1 MPHMISYILLFFAGS
16 FAEWVENNIFEIV
29 SALLGGV
36 GAIIWLI
43 RLENSVKN
51 MCDKVVE
58 IDEKIE
64 EMQQDFVQHTKDKDA
79 HVNHLYMAAFK
90 ERLIKL
96 ETTVETGQQM
106 ILAKIDSLTEKIYRN
121 TKC

>member
-1 MPHMISYILLFFAGS
+1 MISYILLFFAGS